1 MYVTSRDLGANVN
14 VLTSA
19 GAANGRDEAEI
30 QAGRS
35 GDGEGGGDAVTEK
48 VGAEEMRDAVK
59 AIDTIR
65 KVATYGIPIALL
77 AYAFLGSGE

>member
-1 MYVTSRDLGANVN
+1 
-14 VLTSA
+14 
-19 GAANGRDEAEI
+19 
-30 QAGRS
+30 
-35 GDGEGGGDAVTEK
+35 
-48 VGAEEMRDAVK
+48 VK